1 MIPSQSSFNRI
12 NEKLSK
18 PNSINTNGER
28 FPINRTLMEVFQS
41 LDGASKEMVE
51 RSKTI
56 FFPGDPAEKVYLIR
70 RGAVRLSRVY
80 ESGDE
85 ITVALLRENSL
96 FGVLSLLTGHRA
108 DRFYHSIA
116 FTRVEMIT
124 APANSVLRAID
135 ADASVGLLLLQGL
148 SSRILQTETMIET
161 LTYRDMSS
169 RLVSFLMV
177 LCRDFGVAEEK
188 GITIDLKLSHQAIAE
203 AIGSTRVTITR
214 LLGDLKDAG
223 LLNIERKKITVLDPI
238 ALAKKFN

>member
-1 MIPSQSSFNRI
+1 MVPSQSSFNRI
-12 NEKLSK
+12 TQNSSGQ
-18 PNSINTNGER
+18 NSINTFGER
-28 FPINRTLMEVFQS
+28 FPINRTLMEVFKS
-41 LDGASKEMVE
+41 LDGSTTEMVE

-80 ESGDE
+80 ESGEE

-96 FGVLSLLTGHRA
+96 FGVLSLLTGHRS

-116 FTRVEMIT
+116 FTRVEMVT
-124 APANSVLRAID
+124 APATSVLRAIEG
-135 ADASVGLLLLQGL
+135 DASVGLLLLQGL

-161 LTYRDMSS
+161 LTHRDMSS

-188 GITIDLKLSHQAIAE
+188 GITIDLKLSHQSIAE

-214 LLGDLKDAG
+214 LLGDLKDSG
-223 LLNIERKKITVLDPI
+223 LHNVDRKKITVFDPI

>member
-1 MIPSQSSFNRI
+1 MVPSQGSFNRI
-12 NEKLSK
+12 TEKSSQK
-18 PNSINTNGER
+18 NAINTYGER
-28 FPINRTLMEVFQS
+28 FPINRTLMEVFKS
-41 LDGASKEMVE
+41 LEGANTEMVE

-96 FGVLSLLTGHRA
+96 FGVLSLLTGHRS

-135 ADASVGLLLLQGL
+135 ADASVGL
-148 SSRILQTETMIET
+148 
-161 LTYRDMSS
+161 
-169 RLVSFLMV
+169 F
-177 LCRDFGVAEEK
+177 FA
-188 GITIDLKLSHQAIAE
+188 GIIKPNPSNRNND
-203 AIGSTRVTITR
+203 
-214 LLGDLKDAG
+214 
-223 LLNIERKKITVLDPI
+223 
-238 ALAKKFN
+238 